1 MLRMQEL
8 FEIKTKES
16 DKNVDYFN
24 QEAFIFFSLYREKK
38 RGGRRRSE
46 GKNILVGIQ
55 CSLKQMI
62 QDITG

>member
-24 QEAFIFFSLYREKK
+24 QEAFIFFSLYREK
-38 RGGRRRSE
+38 RGGGGE
-46 GKNILVGIQ
+46 GVRGRIYWLV
-55 CSLKQMI
+55 SNAV
-62 QDITG
+62 